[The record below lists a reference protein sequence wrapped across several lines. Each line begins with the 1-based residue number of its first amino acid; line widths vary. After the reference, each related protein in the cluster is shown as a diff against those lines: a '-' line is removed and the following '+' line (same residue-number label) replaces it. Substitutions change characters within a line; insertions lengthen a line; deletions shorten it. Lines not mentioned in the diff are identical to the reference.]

1 MIVRVILRVRVR
13 VRVRVRGASLGRGWR
28 GTEVDEVTKRR
39 LILRVGSV
47 GWRRAG

>member
-1 MIVRVILRVRVR
+1 MGVWRGTEVDVRD
-13 VRVRVRGASLGRGWR
+13 RVRGASLEGWR

-47 GWRRAG
+47 GWGRAG